1 MATTSSGTSSS
12 ADGPS
17 PAECAPAAGIA
28 PRDALQRVIE
38 NREIFHDE
46 MVGLMRQVMRGEV
59 PPSASAVHAVIS
71 SSSGSDSSRTTSE
84 W

>member
-28 PRDALQRVIE
+28 PREIVALNAGAALYTAGRAVSIVDGLQQARRAIASGAA
-38 NREIFHDE
+38 RRKLDE
-46 MVGLMRQVMRGEV
+46 FVAATRRLAGG
-59 PPSASAVHAVIS
+59 A
-71 SSSGSDSSRTTSE
+71 
-84 W
+84 